1 MSQRRAADR
10 LFGALSSAIKE
21 ATALYRITARFVAE
35 TTARQAATRKIS
47 NEQEATSQKSESEE
61 KELGD
66 ADQRDC
72 LQGKGAD
79 LVSTGEDVHRS
90 ESIQSPADQREI
102 INKAPAIG
110 DSPPKQSLPEE
121 ARSQGVTNDRT
132 SEMSAGQAWSDNRV
146 RGYFRKQLVDVLQ
159 DWELNALVST
169 STTHD
174 LLNTAQM
181 ILRQLSEEGTEIAE
195 KAAQSLID
203 ALKDLG
209 IDSVCLDV
217 DGKGASAS
225 DNPIKEFARVRQISR
240 LVHFT
245 RIENVLSI
253 AKEGILSNKQL
264 AAMGRAVLDPNRFD
278 GRSDHICMSISFP
291 NYQMLFRYSQ
301 GNASDWCVIAVQP
314 SVMWTRECLFYPYNA
329 ATGDL
334 AVRPSCEFLGLS
346 ALRQMFADSVCLRE
360 RHACLLDNHTTSPQ
374 AEILVP
380 GAICPGEIISVEFSN
395 AMNADRFRGVLE
407 SVSILSRCSERLF
420 EPRCDWDQW
429 RKS

>member
-1 MSQRRAADR
+1 MSQRRAVDR
-10 LFGALSSAIKE
+10 LFGALGGVIKE
-21 ATALYRITARFVAE
+21 AAALYRITAHFVIE
-35 TTARQAATRKIS
+35 TIARQEAVRRAS
-47 NEQEATSQKSESEE
+47 EAQDATSQESES
-61 KELGD
+61 KKRQLKD
-66 ADQRDC
+66 ADQREYP
-72 LQGKGAD
+72 KNK
-79 LVSTGEDVHRS
+79 STCPDATEESGHGTQ
-90 ESIQSPADQREI
+90 SIQGPAAGYET
-102 INKAPAIG
+102 INNAPSIE
-110 DSPPKQSLPEE
+110 DYPPRKIL
-121 ARSQGVTNDRT
+121 
-132 SEMSAGQAWSDNRV
+132 SEGIHSHGIAKNKNLELSAGRAWSDNRV
-146 RGYFRKQLVDVLQ
+146 RASFRKQLVDVLQ

-181 ILRQLSEEGTEIAE
+181 ILSQLAEEGTGIAE

-209 IDSVCLDV
+209 IDSVYLDIDSKAV
-217 DGKGASAS
+217 SAS
-225 DNPIKEFARVRQISR
+225 ENPIEEFALVRQISH

-245 RIENVLSI
+245 RVENVPSI

-264 AAMGRAVLDPNRFD
+264 TAMGRAVLDQNRYD
-278 GRSDHICMSISFP
+278 GRSDHVCMSISFP

-334 AVRPSCEFLGLS
+334 AVRPSCEFLGVS
-346 ALRQMFADSVCLRE
+346 ALRQMFADSVCSRN
-360 RHACLLDNHTTSPQ
+360 RHACLPENHTTSPQ

-380 GAICPGEIISVEFSN
+380 GAISPGEIISVEFST
-395 AMNADRFRGVLE
+395 AANADKFRGVLE
-407 SVSILSRCSERLF
+407 SVSIPSRCSERLF
-420 EPRCDWDQW
+420 EPRCDWDLW